1 MVTLIPHSF
10 VYSILTIIAAS
21 PVSYNLWTRLVCLLK
36 KFISREQKAC
46 FENCYLLQLIKQF
59 FGTNKFVFFTTV
71 IFRAIARAR
80 LVSKVLNARRT
91 VKHCLRLS
99 WSAAAAAVLPRESIY
114 ITIHFLSVYYNNNKI
129 KCRCCWK
136 ICFLWFYFLYKLKL
150 GPTKTRKFSSLI
162 PLPSGVDIECLLA
175 TTKLFKSGAYLM
187 NRVRQS
193 CRRHRNKSIQH
204 HQLAKN
210 RREVIKTP
218 FLNGEFHSRPE
229 PNQIEK

>member
-1 MVTLIPHSF
+1 MLEER
-10 VYSILTIIAAS
+10 LNIAS
-21 PVSYNLWTRLVCLLK
+21 GWVEVLL
-36 KFISREQKAC
+36 
-46 FENCYLLQLIKQF
+46 LLLLSC
-59 FGTNKFVFFTTV
+59 
-71 IFRAIARAR
+71 
-80 LVSKVLNARRT
+80 LVSLFT
-91 VKHCLRLS
+91 LQSTSSLCT
-99 WSAAAAAVLPRESIY
+99 E
-114 ITIHFLSVYYNNNKI
+114 YYNNNKI

-136 ICFLWFYFLYKLKL
+136 IYFLWFYFLYKLKL